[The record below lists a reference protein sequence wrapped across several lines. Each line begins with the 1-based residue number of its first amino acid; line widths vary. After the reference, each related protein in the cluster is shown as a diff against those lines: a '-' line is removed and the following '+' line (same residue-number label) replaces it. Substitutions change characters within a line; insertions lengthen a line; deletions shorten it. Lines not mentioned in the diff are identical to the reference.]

1 MNISEIKKALK
12 GNTTMTAAAR
22 QLGTTPYALQKEI
35 RDNKLQDFVKKIK
48 EKREFK
54 KDVKA
59 YIKLSY
65 ANSTN
70 KEIMEAC
77 QVDPRTFYRILWEIR
92 GEDPSFLCKRE
103 LIDKKRVVCF
113 DSIGTTHR
121 EEYIGATQDGIRQAA
136 ILTK

>member
-12 GNTTMTAAAR
+12 GNATMASAAR
-22 QLGTTPYALQKEI
+22 QLGTTPYSLRKEI
-35 RDNKLQDFVKKIK
+35 KDKKLQDFVKKIK

-65 ANSTN
+65 ASNTN

-113 DSIGTTHR
+113 DTIGTTHR
-121 EEYIGATQDGIRQAA
+121 NEYMEAAQDGMRQAA

>member
-1 MNISEIKKALK
+1 MNISEIKKAIK
-12 GNTTMTAAAR
+12 GNATMTAAAR

-35 RDNKLQDFVKKIK
+35 KDKKLQDFVKKIK
-48 EKREFK
+48 EKNEFK

-65 ANSTN
+65 AHKTN
-70 KEIMEAC
+70 KELMEVC
-77 QVDPRTFYRILWEIR
+77 KVNSRTFYRILWEIR

-121 EEYIGATQDGIRQAA
+121 EEYMGATQDGIRQAA

>member
-12 GNTTMTAAAR
+12 GNTTMAAAAR
-22 QLGTTPYALQKEI
+22 QLGTTPYSLQKEI
-35 RDNKLQDFVKKIK
+35 KNKKLQDFVKQIK
-48 EKREFK
+48 EKRAFQN
-54 KDVKA
+54 DVKA
-59 YIKLSY
+59 YIKFAY
-65 ANSTN
+65 AGKTN
-70 KEIMEAC
+70 KEIMEIC
-77 QVDPRTFYRILWEIR
+77 KVDPRTFYHLLWEIR

-121 EEYIGATQDGIRQAA
+121 EEYMSVTQDGIRQAA

>member
-12 GNTTMTAAAR
+12 GNNTMAAAAR
-22 QLGTTPYALQKEI
+22 QLGTTPYSLQKEI
-35 RDNKLQDFVKKIK
+35 RDKKLQDFVKKIK

-59 YIKLSY
+59 YIKFAY
-65 ANSTN
+65 TGKTN
-70 KEIMEAC
+70 KEIMETC

-121 EEYIGATQDGIRQAA
+121 EKYMSVTQDGIRQAA

>member
-12 GNTTMTAAAR
+12 GNATMAAAAR
-22 QLGTTPYALQKEI
+22 QLGTTPYSLQKEI
-35 RDNKLQDFVKKIK
+35 RDKKLQDFGKKIK

-54 KDVKA
+54 KYVKA

-65 ANSTN
+65 TSNTN

-121 EEYIGATQDGIRQAA
+121 DEYMNVTQDGIRQAA